1 MKRRTKA
8 IGVAILALA
17 GAAGI
22 SLGGAGTAAVLP
34 SSAQVP
40 DADAGLGMFQGHGDV
55 GTVLHPGSV
64 EHDAAKRTYTVAGSG
79 ENMWA
84 TKDAFHFAWKKA
96 SGDLSLA
103 ADIAF
108 LGRGKD
114 PHRKAC
120 LMIRQDLSAD
130 SAYVDVALHGD
141 GLTSLQFRPAK
152 GAATHEV
159 QANVSAPRRL
169 RIEKRGRVRDHVPGR
184 RRPGAELLGGG
195 GEDRA
200 GGAVLRRAR
209 GLRARSRTRPSAP
222 SSRTW
227 S

>member
-1 MKRRTKA
+1 
-8 IGVAILALA
+8 
-17 GAAGI
+17 
-22 SLGGAGTAAVLP
+22 
-34 SSAQVP
+34 
-40 DADAGLGMFQGHGDV
+40 MFPGHQDV
-55 GTVLHPGSV
+55 GEVLHPGSV
-64 EHDAAKRTYTVAGSG
+64 DHDAAKRTYTIAGSG

-108 LGRGKD
+108 IGRGKD

-141 GLTSLQFRPAK
+141 GLTSLQFRQAK

-169 RIEKRGRVRDHVPGR
+169 RIERRGEYATMSLAVEGRSRASRGRR
-184 RRPGAELLGGG
+184 
-195 GEDRA
+195 
-200 GGAVLRRAR
+200 
-209 GLRARSRTRPSAP
+209 
-222 SSRTW
+222 
-227 S
+227 